1 MSRLTAALVLL
12 ALAALGGFS
21 GGLALGLRHAKV
33 LPPQVLVVGGDR
45 KVPEQDHS
53 AQDLRAVPGKG
64 VKPQPRTVITAQV
77 VPGEP
82 AAAPIPDAPR
92 PSWTTDWTLN
102 LPTLGGAGD
111 HPCPSPTLHVATA
124 LHLEGNQVVAESTGW
139 AECAGLPVSLGGVR
153 QVERRTEL
161 RLPMLQPHPWR
172 TGLLWAPP
180 QRGEGKQFGLVTT
193 YDLAPRV
200 FVGGWALPDRQ
211 GLVLGFSW

>member
-1 MSRLTAALVLL
+1 MNRLSAALLLL
-12 ALAALGGFS
+12 ALAALGGFF
-21 GGLALGLRHAKV
+21 GGLALGLRHAPKA
-33 LPPQVLVVGGDR
+33 LPAQVLVVGGDR
-45 KVPEQDHS
+45 TVPEADHS
-53 AQDLRAVPGKG
+53 LQDLRPAAKGK
-64 VKPQPRTVITAQV
+64 PRTVVTAPV

-82 AAAPIPDAPR
+82 APPPIPGAPR

-102 LPTLGGAGD
+102 LPQD
-111 HPCPSPTLHVATA
+111 RPCPSPTLHVATA
-124 LHLEGNQVVAESTGW
+124 LRLEGTKVVADSTGW

-161 RLPMLQPHPWR
+161 RLPTLQAHPWR

-200 FVGGWALPDRQ
+200 FVGGWGFSDRQ
-211 GLVLGFSW
+211 GFVLGLSW

>member
-1 MSRLTAALVLL
+1 MNRLTAALALL
-12 ALAALGGFS
+12 ALAALGGFF
-21 GGLALGLRHAKV
+21 GGLTLGLRHAKV
-33 LPPQVLVVGGDR
+33 LPPRVLVVGGDR
-45 KVPEQDHS
+45 KAPEADHS
-53 AQDLRAVPGKG
+53 AQDVRVMQGKG
-64 VKPQPRTVITAQV
+64 AKPQPRTVITARV
-77 VPGEP
+77 EPGEP
-82 AAAPIPDAPR
+82 AAPPIPNAPQ
-92 PSWTTDWTLN
+92 PAWTTDWTLN
-102 LPTLGGAGD
+102 LPQD
-111 HPCPSPTLHVATA
+111 RPCPSPTLHVATA

>member
-1 MSRLTAALVLL
+1 MNRLTAALILL
-12 ALAALGGFS
+12 ALTALGGFF

-33 LPPQVLVVGGDR
+33 PPPRVLVVGGDR
-45 KVPEQDHS
+45 RVPEADHS
-53 AQDLRAVPGKG
+53 AQDQRPAAKG
-64 VKPQPRTVITAQV
+64 QPRTVITAPV

-82 AAAPIPDAPR
+82 VAAPIPEAPR

-102 LPTLGGAGD
+102 LPQD
-111 HPCPSPTLHVATA
+111 RPCPSPILHVATA
-124 LHLEGNQVVAESTGW
+124 LRLEGNQVVADSTGW
-139 AECAGLPVSLGGVR
+139 AECAGLPISLGGVR

-211 GLVLGFSW
+211 GLVLGLSW